1 MGAKSGMESGA
12 REPSVAGDG
21 AGVCVDG
28 EIGAAAFSS
37 DKAANEAAGGGS
49 RAAGSALFSLG
60 VDVFHIC
67 LSGGAASSVRRCFQ
81 AV

>member
-21 AGVCVDG
+21 AGVCVDS
-28 EIGAAAFSS
+28 EIGSRGVQFGQSG
-37 DKAANEAAGGGS
+37 EMGGGS
-49 RAAGSALFSLG
+49 RAVGSALFSLG
-60 VDVFHIC
+60 VDVFHLC
-67 LSGGAASSVRRCFQ
+67 LSGGAASSARRCFQ